1 MTPRQHPSSRQH
13 RIGRRSSSGLRRR
26 VALALSLI
34 LVSAASS
41 VGVSLVVSGSA
52 TPNAGAAQT
61 SSCTTGTSDGAG
73 GCEVS
78 LPCPPSPIVCNPSTP
93 PTADIGPVTYLQ
105 DGQYVSIKATNFP
118 NSGFADGASG
128 GDIRIAFC
136 STVSPNPKDPDC
148 LFGTWES
155 EVFAQIAN
163 EEVNTTNSDDETDI
177 NLPVFLEPRGQGD
190 PIPGKPVTGPFSGP
204 NQGFYCDDTTDPCAI
219 EVTWEEQSNAA
230 GTNTGVGST
239 SDPYDSSANTVV
251 MPLSFAPQASGC
263 PSTDD
268 VFTSESTYAFQ
279 HFLDTAVG
287 ATCQGSNGVVD
298 FDVGTDTTLAV
309 QDFASSDQPL
319 VFVDNPADP
328 AQEAELLGGRS
339 FAYIPIAVSATTV
352 GFLGDNQQASSPLG
366 RPIQSYDLTPTM
378 LAGILNG
385 DYQTPIGSY
394 SGPGKIVKGGIF
406 YSDNLLAALQTAGAG
421 CSEIV
426 GCTPPPGTPKKDYAS
441 ALLADEQT
449 MNSFNLL
456 NPVPAGVQSR
466 ATQAVPNGAYAPIAA
481 TGTIWQA
488 SSWICQQPAEPM
500 TLQVPE
506 NTGPDGSTVITPV
519 TVTDTN
525 PSPTELANTPHN
537 GPLAN
542 INPATGVPYWEWPT
556 DGCSSQS
563 TLPPAPETTCIPG
576 QCPVYNL
583 AQYTLPNQEAN
594 ELREFVYGVGGF
606 NSPNLYPQPEQYG
619 LGFALMDSSESLFY
633 GLDLADML
641 NSSGQ
646 FVGPTTT
653 SVEDALENETPCPAA
668 ELSCPLG
675 TYSFDYA
682 KDKTVDAAGAYPMP
696 DITYALVPT
705 APQAPAQA
713 KAMKDL
719 LTNLVDVSNGDGAAP
734 LPPGYYPLPT
744 SMYQTALGDIN
755 SDITA
760 APSTPTTTPTTT
772 PVAVPP
778 GSVQP
783 TSQPSTATDTSPG
796 SSGSTSPFDS
806 GSPDDQTLPLSSP
819 SSSSSSSS
827 PSSQPSSTAKG
838 SSSPGGSGG
847 GSTGLNGTT
856 TSLVSLNA
864 VSRLL
869 LPALVVLAVLSLVTG
884 AALLLAPDLRRRRR
898 MRRSP

>member
-1 MTPRQHPSSRQH
+1 
-13 RIGRRSSSGLRRR
+13 

-34 LVSAASS
+34 LVAAASS
-41 VGVSLVVSGSA
+41 VGVGLVLTGSA
-52 TPNAGAAQT
+52 TPNAAAAQT
-61 SSCTTGTSDGAG
+61 PACSTGTSDGSG

-78 LPCPPSPIVCNPSTP
+78 LPCPPAPTVCSPSAP
-93 PTADIGPVTYLQ
+93 PTVDVGPVTYLQ
-105 DGQYVSIKATNFP
+105 DGEYVSVKTTNFP
-118 NSGFADGASG
+118 NSGFADGAAG
-128 GDIRIAFC
+128 GAVRVALC
-136 STVSPNPKDPDC
+136 STVSPNPADPVC

-163 EEVNTTNSDDETDI
+163 EQVNTTLADDETDL
-177 NLPVFLEPRGQGD
+177 NLPVFLEPRGQGN
-190 PIPGKPVTGPFSGP
+190 PIPGQPVTGPFSGP
-204 NQGFYCDDTTDPCAI
+204 SQGFYCDDTTDPCAI
-219 EVTWEEQSNAA
+219 DVTWEEQSNSA

-239 SDPYDSSANTVV
+239 SNPYDSSANTVE

-268 VFTSESTYAFQ
+268 LFTSESTYAFE
-279 HFLDTAVG
+279 HFIDTAVG

-298 FDVGTDTTLAV
+298 LDVGTDTTLGV

-328 AQEAELLGGRS
+328 AQEAELLGSRS
-339 FAYIPIAVSATTV
+339 FAYIPIAISATTV
-352 GFLGDNQQASSPLG
+352 GFLGDNQQQSSPLG

-394 SGPGKIVKGGIF
+394 SGPGKLVKGGIF
-406 YSDNLLAALQTAGAG
+406 YSDNLLAGLQAAGVS

-441 ALLADEQT
+441 AALAAEQT
-449 MNSFNLL
+449 MNTFNLL
-456 NPVPAGVQSR
+456 NPVPADVQSR
-466 ATQAVPNGAYAPIAA
+466 ATEAVPDGSYAPISA

-488 SSWICQQPAEPM
+488 TSWMCQQPTVPM
-500 TLQVPE
+500 TVQVPE
-506 NTGPDGSTVITPV
+506 NTGPGGSTVNTPV
-519 TVTDTN
+519 TVSDTN
-525 PSPTELANTPHN
+525 PSPSELAKTPHN

-542 INPATGVPYWEWPT
+542 INPATGLPYWQWPT
-556 DGCSSQS
+556 DGCTSQS

-576 QCPVYNL
+576 QCSPYNL

-594 ELREFVYGVGGF
+594 ELREVVYGVGGF

-633 GLDLADML
+633 GLNLADML

-646 FVGPTTT
+646 FVAPTST
-653 SVEDALENETPCPAA
+653 SVEDALENETACPAA

-682 KDKTVDAAGAYPMP
+682 KDTTSDAAGAYPMP

-713 KAMKDL
+713 QAMKNL
-719 LTNLVDVSNGDGAAP
+719 LTNLVDVSEGDGAAP
-734 LPPGYYPLPT
+734 LPPGYYPMPT
-744 SMYQTALGDIN
+744 TMSTAALADIKA
-755 SDITA
+755 DITA
-760 APSTPTTTPTTT
+760 APSAVTTTTS
-772 PVAVPP
+772 P
-778 GSVQP
+778 GTQV
-783 TSQPSTATDTSPG
+783 TSPG
-796 SSGSTSPFDS
+796 STQPTGQQTPAGSSSPDSSGST
-806 GSPDDQTLPLSSP
+806 GSFGQSSTGDQTLPLSSTPTSGSSSKP
-819 SSSSSSSS
+819 SSGGTGSS
-827 PSSQPSSTAKG
+827 PS
-838 SSSPGGSGG
+838 GSGG

-856 TSLVSLNA
+856 SLVGLNA

-869 LPALVVLAVLSLVTG
+869 LPALVLLAVLSLAA
-884 AALLLAPDLRRRRR
+884 AALLLAPNLRRRRR
-898 MRRSP
+898 MGRSP